1 MVSGSYM
8 TWNTPMICMTSIRE
22 NMPEME
28 GRVMFQNLRNTP
40 APSIMAAS

>member
-1 MVSGSYM
+1 
-8 TWNTPMICMTSIRE
+8 MICMTSIRE

-40 APSIMAAS
+40 APSIIAAS